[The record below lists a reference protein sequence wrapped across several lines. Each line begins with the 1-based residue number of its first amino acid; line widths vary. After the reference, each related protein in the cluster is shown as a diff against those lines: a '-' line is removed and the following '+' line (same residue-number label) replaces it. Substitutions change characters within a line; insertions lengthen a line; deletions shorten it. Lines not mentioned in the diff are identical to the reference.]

1 MSLPSE
7 GLALQQ
13 SPRSSLPPLHC
24 SIPQCLRAAGHT
36 AGSAGDGG
44 MGYRGEGMG
53 PLTPSPGTLYTTE
66 GLMVRCGPACAPHY
80 PLPPVIHF
88 SVGD

>member
-7 GLALQQ
+7 VLALQQ

-24 SIPQCLRAAGHT
+24 RIPQCLRAAGHT

-66 GLMVRCGPACAPHY
+66 GLMVQRGPACAPHY